1 MAMTMSGTTLTFND
15 STTQT
20 TAAGST
26 TFGAIGTVASV
37 GNFSASILKPNDTIA
52 GSSLAYVSGTVLGA
66 GTNNQTLYISGYN
79 YTNPGKWEVGTANKY
94 YWLREGTTFNGTQFS
109 DVVGSGASTLSG
121 TWRVIGQPVVAKRYE
136 AAFDGYAYTS
146 YLQHIGSVLAI
157 RIS

>member
-26 TFGAIGTVASV
+26 TFGAIGTVAQV

-66 GTNNQTLYISGYN
+66 STASQTLYISGYN
-79 YTNPGKWEVGTANKY
+79 WTNPGKWEVGIGSKY
-94 YWLREGTTFNGTQFS
+94 YWLREGTTYNGTQFS

-121 TWRVIGQPVVAKRYE
+121 TWRVIGPPAAVKRYE
-136 AAFDGYAYTS
+136 TAYDGYAYTG
-146 YLQHIGSVLAI
+146 YLQYISTVLVI

>member
-1 MAMTMSGTTLTFND
+1 MAITLSGTTLTFND

-26 TFGAIGTVASV
+26 TFGAIGTVAQV

-52 GSSLAYVSGTVLGA
+52 GSSLAYVSGTVLSA
-66 GTNNQTLYISGYN
+66 GSGSQTLYISGYN
-79 YTNPGKWEVGTANKY
+79 YTNPGKWEVNPGSRY
-94 YWLREGTTFNGTQFS
+94 YWLREGTTYNGTQFS

-121 TWRVIGQPVVAKRYE
+121 TWRVIGEAAAVKRYE
-136 AAFDGYAYTS
+136 AAYDGYAYTG
-146 YLQHIGSVLAI
+146 YIQYINTVLVI